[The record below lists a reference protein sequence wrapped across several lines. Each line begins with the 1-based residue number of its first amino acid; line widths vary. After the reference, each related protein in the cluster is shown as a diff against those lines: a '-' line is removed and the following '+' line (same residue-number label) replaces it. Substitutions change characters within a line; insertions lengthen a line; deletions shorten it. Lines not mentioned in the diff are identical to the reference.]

1 MKNNPHKVI
10 IAMGSQSDWKTLKF
24 TSSILTQLK
33 IKHQK
38 KIISA
43 HRTPKRLYEFAESAH
58 KDGIKIII
66 AGAGCIIYT
75 SPSPRDPKT
84 SRMPSSA

>member
-33 IKHQK
+33 IKHK
-38 KIISA
+38 KNNFS
-43 HRTPKRLYEFAESAH
+43 T
-58 KDGIKIII
+58 
-66 AGAGCIIYT
+66 
-75 SPSPRDPKT
+75 
-84 SRMPSSA
+84 

>member
-43 HRTPKRLYEFAESAH
+43 HRRQ
-58 KDGIKIII
+58 KDYMNLQSQLIKMVL
-66 AGAGCIIYT
+66 
-75 SPSPRDPKT
+75 R
-84 SRMPSSA
+84 

>member
-24 TSSILTQLK
+24 TSTILTQLK

-38 KIISA
+38 KNNFS
-43 HRTPKRLYEFAESAH
+43 T
-58 KDGIKIII
+58 
-66 AGAGCIIYT
+66 
-75 SPSPRDPKT
+75 
-84 SRMPSSA
+84 